1 MENEIRKEI
10 DDNHLEVENVV
21 VTEEKK
27 EDTSFSIGD
36 AIVFIVIMALAGW
49 GLWEGGTYIVQ
60 KAIPQY
66 VMPLIS
72 DATMHTKRISPDLEF
87 RSYQYRKDGYIAR
100 TGSDE
105 KLLDHVDWIHVGQDR
120 DSLAVYSR
128 YGKRGYIN
136 RFTGE
141 LAIPAVYTRAWVFS
155 EGRAAVVKDNR
166 LKFIDHTGKTII
178 DRNLSIGKYAND
190 FVFKDGH
197 CMVYDAVTGKA
208 GLIGKDGE
216 WLLPAEWECLYDYGH
231 LWACGR
237 DGIFGLYHT
246 QKGMVLEPVY
256 QSLHIE
262 DDEVIV
268 HGPDNVVSR
277 YDHEGNL
284 LTDLIIE
291 SVEPLIV
298 STQKID
304 MTISRDEVCCVM
316 AVADCKLYWVDTNC
330 DGRYCG
336 LMDRNGNCITKPLYR
351 QIEAIS
357 SNRYLVWPQGIILDS
372 NGKQVDYYRL

>member
-1 MENEIRKEI
+1 MKQKEL
-10 DDNHLEVENVV
+10 DDNRLETENII
-21 VTEEKK
+21 VTEEKE
-27 EDTSFSIGD
+27 EDTSLSVGESI
-36 AIVFIVIMALAGW
+36 VLIVIMALVGW
-49 GLWEGGTYIVQ
+49 GLWEGGTYLVQ
-60 KAIPQY
+60 EAVPKY
-66 VMPLIS
+66 VMPVVS
-72 DATMHTKRISPDLEF
+72 NAVEHTKHISPGIEF
-87 RSYQYRKDGYIAR
+87 RSYQYRADGYIAR
-100 TGSDE
+100 TGSDD

-155 EGRAAVVKDNR
+155 EGLAAVVQNNR
-166 LKFIDHTGKTII
+166 LKFIDHAGNIII
-178 DRNLSIGKYAND
+178 DRNFSIGTKADD

-208 GLIGKDGE
+208 GLVGKDGN
-216 WLLPAEWECLYDYGH
+216 WLLPAEWECLYDYGQV
-231 LWACGR
+231 WACGR
-237 DGIFGLYHT
+237 NSMFGLYHT

-268 HGPDNVVSR
+268 HGPDNVISR

-291 SVEPLIV
+291 SVEPLTY
-298 STQKID
+298 STQKVD
-304 MTISRDEVCCVM
+304 MAISRNEVCCVM
-316 AVADCKLYWVDTNC
+316 AVAGCKLYWVDTNC

-336 LMDRNGNCITKPLYR
+336 LMDKNGNCITKPLYR
-351 QIEAIS
+351 QIEAIFH
-357 SNRYLVWPQGIILDS
+357 NRYLAWPQGVILD
-372 NGKQVDYYRL
+372 NTGNQVDYYRL